1 MGGRTRLRLFSLGI
15 IMSLTLIYEN
25 TKYEKIRPYIKVCR
39 DEILKKC
46 YQNFVRLPVSFLLI
60 LTSEQKLDKIDEENV
75 EIRSLFRVNGQIIP

>member
-1 MGGRTRLRLFSLGI
+1 MLMLF
-15 IMSLTLIYEN
+15 
-25 TKYEKIRPYIKVCR
+25 R

-46 YQNFVRLPVSFLLI
+46 YQNFVRPPVPFLFT